1 MKINPKCLPDP
12 GNKDFEPMPLAIDNR
27 GHLLPC
33 CWCDHPKTTKSEL
46 FKEIYSVSKLTDYKS
61 IDDILDTKQW
71 QKFEDDL
78 VQARDKGDN
87 LEKINQTCLHHCQAR
102 AKNDKIKIETY
113 YEKGEKKV
121 VEEK

>member
-1 MKINPKCLPDP
+1 MKLNPKCLPTN
-12 GNKDFEPMPLAIDNR
+12 GEKPMPLAIDNR
-27 GHLLPC
+27 GHLLPS
-33 CWCDHPKTTKSEL
+33 CWRAHQKTTKREL
-46 FKEIYSVSKLTDYKS
+46 FKEINSVSKLTDYKS

-87 LEKINQTCLHHCQAR
+87 LEKINKTCLHHCQAR
-102 AKNDKIKIETY
+102 AKNDKIKVETV
-113 YEKGEKKV
+113 YENGVKKM